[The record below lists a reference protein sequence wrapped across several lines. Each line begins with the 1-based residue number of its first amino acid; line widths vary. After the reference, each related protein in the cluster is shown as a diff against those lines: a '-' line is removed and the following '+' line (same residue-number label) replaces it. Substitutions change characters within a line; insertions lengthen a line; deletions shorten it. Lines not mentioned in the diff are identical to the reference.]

1 MKLLIILRGAP
12 GCGKSTWAKNNFE
25 GYIICPD
32 NIRLMY
38 CAPEMKADGTFGI
51 SQKADKYV
59 WEFVLKEWDVEKY
72 KSIRDLK
79 YCALIDIDMFLEA
92 FEHRTLSAELNQ
104 MQGAVDEAE
113 NFKDKL
119 GCFEYKQDIPFYF
132 WNLVLRVYNLEI
144 RKWGN

>member
-1 MKLLIILRGAP
+1 MKYQLI
-12 GCGKSTWAKNNFE
+12 STKVQNCN
-25 GYIICPD
+25 D
-32 NIRLMY
+32 
-38 CAPEMKADGTFGI
+38 
-51 SQKADKYV
+51 Q
-59 WEFVLKEWDVEKY
+59 FVLKEWDVEKY

-79 YCALIDIDMFLEA
+79 YCALIDINMFLEA
-92 FEHRTLSAELNQ
+92 FGHRSLSVELNQ

-113 NFKDKL
+113 KFKDKL